1 LASGGQ
7 GSLSV
12 GGSHQRRRGESP
24 FSDRPAADRTE
35 QRSDVDDVTL
45 PASPAAARTAR
56 AFVQEFCR
64 RHELPVDTED
74 DAVLITSEV
83 VGNAWLHARSGTHLQ
98 LGYQQ
103 GVLRIEI
110 SDGST
115 RQPVRRESAAL
126 DRNGRGLLIM
136 DVLAQSWG
144 VDELPSGKT
153 VWFELTR

>member
-1 LASGGQ
+1 MEG
-7 GSLSV
+7 
-12 GGSHQRRRGESP
+12 RGTAHP
-24 FSDRPAADRTE
+24 RITGDQTE

-45 PASPAAARTAR
+45 PASAAAAGTAR

-110 SDGST
+110 SDGSSQ
-115 RQPVRRESAAL
+115 RPVRRESAAL
-126 DRNGRGLLIM
+126 DRNGRGVLIM
-136 DVLAQSWG
+136 EVLAERWG
-144 VDELPSGKT
+144 VDELPTGKT